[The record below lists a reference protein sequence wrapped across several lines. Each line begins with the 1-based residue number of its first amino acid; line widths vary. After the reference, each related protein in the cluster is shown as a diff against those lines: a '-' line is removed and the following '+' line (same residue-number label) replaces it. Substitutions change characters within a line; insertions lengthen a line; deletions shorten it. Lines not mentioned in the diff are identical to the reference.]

1 MKPQRDVP
9 DNDYKVALDSFY
21 SLFIEPII
29 RRSDKAEAE
38 LLAVG
43 QLHIHVRYWVS
54 GVFTA
59 NGNYR
64 NHVGDLE

>member
-9 DNDYKVALDSFY
+9 DNDYKVALDSFC

-43 QLHIHVRYWVS
+43 EPHIHARCWVS
-54 GVFTA
+54 TEYSQLMETTETTWVI
-59 NGNYR
+59 
-64 NHVGDLE
+64 